1 MHIWKVLKNH
11 SIEFP
16 IIEFR
21 SIEFRSNEIR
31 IRQGS
36 LLFKS
41 LKENFLGGIGWYGE
55 KIIFSALASVHTG
68 RISEPIN
75 LGMTEYNTTS
85 SHSWC
90 CYMMCVNLL
99 KSTPIGKEPA
109 GIFFLPRF
117 FFFWNMVSAKGKIKL
132 KTDWCAINSPKNQTD
147 KFVLLKHCYYCAKI
161 ENSLFTNPILL
172 GLRTIWT

>member
-41 LKENFLGGIGWYGE
+41 LKENFLGAIG
-55 KIIFSALASVHTG
+55 
-68 RISEPIN
+68 
-75 LGMTEYNTTS
+75 
-85 SHSWC
+85 
-90 CYMMCVNLL
+90 
-99 KSTPIGKEPA
+99 
-109 GIFFLPRF
+109 
-117 FFFWNMVSAKGKIKL
+117 
-132 KTDWCAINSPKNQTD
+132 
-147 KFVLLKHCYYCAKI
+147 
-161 ENSLFTNPILL
+161 
-172 GLRTIWT
+172 